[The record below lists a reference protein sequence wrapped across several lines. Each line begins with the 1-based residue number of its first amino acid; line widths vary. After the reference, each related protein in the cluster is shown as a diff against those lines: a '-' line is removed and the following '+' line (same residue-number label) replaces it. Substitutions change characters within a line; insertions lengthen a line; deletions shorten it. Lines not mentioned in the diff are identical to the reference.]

1 MTAPAYTTAT
11 ANDAGL
17 LREYLA
23 HRYGQYL
30 TFGGSLGYSSY
41 RFLEF
46 SIQRLAKM
54 TGTTVEQ
61 VRADLRADADVLF
74 S

>member
-1 MTAPAYTTAT
+1 MTAPAYTLRTAT
-11 ANDAGL
+11 DAGL

-30 TFGGSLGYSSY
+30 TFGGSLPYGTA
-41 RFLEF
+41 RFVER
-46 SIQRLAKM
+46 SVARLAKL
-54 TGTTVEQ
+54 TGKTVEQ
-61 VRADLRADADVLF
+61 VVADLQADAAVLF